1 MMQLAVWLARLLFG
15 ATFVISGMA
24 KMIDP
29 YGTVYKITD
38 YLAAWG
44 GLAIVPHGL
53 VVMSAFALALIEFL
67 LGINTLLGTLRRFT
81 PLLSL
86 AVMCFMLPLSAYIWA
101 ANPVTDCGCFGDLW
115 IISNSATFA
124 KNMLLFALAL
134 FLLRCNRRAP
144 SLFHPHL
151 QWLQITLCAAYCL
164 LVGFLGWTRQPL
176 IDFRP
181 YPAGSTL
188 TGSDDLPTNQAYI
201 YRSPTGQLTQFDIYS
216 LPNEDEGWEFVEV
229 KELPLPT
236 PSDTQQERTLVPLDP
251 ATATPISL
259 PTEGE
264 LLLLVA
270 PNLSHMGVGGSYT
283 INELAAR
290 MPLIALS
297 NASPKEI
304 EQWRDLSMASYPIYR
319 ADDKALKTLAR
330 GEPAVVM
337 LRNDTILW
345 KRTLES
351 INPAIPNPADYQWAD
366 QGRFTSLTMLL
377 LASLATLLLLQLL
390 IHRKITR

>member
-67 LGINTLLGTLRRFT
+67 LGINTLFGTLRRFT

-86 AVMCFMLPLSAYIWA
+86 AVMSFMLPLSAYIWA

-124 KNMLLFALAL
+124 KNLLLFALAL
-134 FLLRCNRRAP
+134 FMLRCNRRAP

-229 KELPLPT
+229 KELPLTT

-251 ATATPISL
+251 ATATPVSL